1 MTSALR
7 SRMREPSPAYPL
19 TAFRSTVKLMH
30 WVFFTLTGCHLWIS
44 PPQGWGAQT
53 QTSKA
58 AEQQH
63 HQFCCPPCIQ
73 RWQLFSQCLGGWGW
87 LWWHQRGGGARQPGE
102 LVIGAVGGVQGAHE
116 LGQMDDLWH
125 MLQWAGCILQV
136 CREDIQNI
144 LFPLAYKDIDW
155 LRYHLL
161 LSRLNYY

>member
-1 MTSALR
+1 MTSAI
-7 SRMREPSPAYPL
+7 SFWIQTPISFSSKWL
-19 TAFRSTVKLMH
+19 TALPAS
-30 WVFFTLTGCHLWIS
+30 WVFGRYLDVICEY
-44 PPQGWGAQT
+44 PPQGWSAQT
-53 QTSKA
+53 QTPKA

-73 RWQLFSQCLGGWGW
+73 RWQLFSPCLGGGWW
-87 LWWHQRGGGARQPGE
+87 LWWHQRGGGARRPGE

-144 LFPLAYKDIDW
+144 LFPLAHKDND
-155 LRYHLL
+155 
-161 LSRLNYY
+161 